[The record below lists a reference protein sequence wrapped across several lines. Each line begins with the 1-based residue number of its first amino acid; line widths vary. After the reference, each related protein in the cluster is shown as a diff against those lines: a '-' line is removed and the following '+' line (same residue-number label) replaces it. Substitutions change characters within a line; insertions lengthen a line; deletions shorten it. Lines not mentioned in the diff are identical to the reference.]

1 MKIIDDC
8 KNALILGGTFA
19 DEVWLWM
26 PPLAKQ
32 QMLLE
37 CIPNENK
44 RLRSRSTSTAKYS
57 VKRARSRVAS
67 NGSELK
73 SKWQAWWSSLIIHL
87 IKSSNDDYGGPFII
101 VSSINCLE
109 KSLPFHNLLEARGIR
124 LNLPK
129 AAHNY
134 FKYVYQLYK
143 IKLNWT
149 ILNIRFNSLPLISSC
164 KNWGEISE
172 T

>member
-1 MKIIDDC
+1 MVM
-8 KNALILGGTFA
+8 ILGTLA

-73 SKWQAWWSSLIIHL
+73 SKRQAWWSSLIIHL
-87 IKSSNDDYGGPFII
+87 IKSSNDDCGGPFII
-101 VSSINCLE
+101 VSSFNWGRAHFLLR
-109 KSLPFHNLLEARGIR
+109 KSYNKREPQNDGYYLG
-124 LNLPK
+124 
-129 AAHNY
+129 
-134 FKYVYQLYK
+134 
-143 IKLNWT
+143 
-149 ILNIRFNSLPLISSC
+149 RFMHDLISVIRIIWRYDSC
-164 KNWGEISE
+164 NHDNTTIWQLSSR
-172 T
+172 